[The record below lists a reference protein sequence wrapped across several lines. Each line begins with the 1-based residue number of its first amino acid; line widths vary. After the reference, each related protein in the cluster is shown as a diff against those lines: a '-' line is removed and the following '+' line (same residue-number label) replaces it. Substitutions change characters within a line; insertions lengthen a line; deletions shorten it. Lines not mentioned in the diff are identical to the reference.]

1 MPEPVMGSL
10 ALRLAAVLV
19 LVAANA
25 FFVAAEFALVAARRT
40 RIEELIRR
48 GDRKAKTVQQAL
60 QDLYR
65 QLSAA
70 QLGITVASIL
80 LGYVAEDTV
89 AHLFREWFAG
99 LPPALDFLTRG
110 GIASVVAVAI
120 ISFLHVV
127 CGDQA
132 PKAWAITSPERTSR
146 WIARPLILFS
156 WITRP
161 FTDTLNWSA
170 NRVVRLLGIRGTT
183 AELERIHSPEE
194 IRMLVAQSR
203 RRGGLD
209 AGDARMLEGVFEFS
223 EKTAREVMTPRTD
236 MVALPLD
243 LTLEEAADQVAVA
256 GRSRDP
262 VYRESLDDIVGLVHA
277 KDILAGVPSAK
288 GGRLQAVLRPARF
301 GPGTPERW
309 AASPRWATR
318 SRFRAPCS
326 RSWRWT
332 GAGWAPCGWPPRRR
346 REAPLHDRADPPR
359 RARPRGGSGAPAAD
373 AAACRAGATRRG
385 GLRGDH
391 PAHLRVRGGVR
402 PRGRRRRPRRPAD
415 PLLRPRRQA
424 ARAPLRL
431 HGERGPAGGDEA
443 RRPSHAPP
451 PLLQRRGVPPRP
463 RAGEQRRPAPRNFA
477 GRCRAVGRRHQR
489 RRRRGA
495 PPRARAGPAR
505 VPAGI
510 PGQPRARRRAGA
522 RARRL
527 AARAADPRATAH
539 RPQGR
544 RWPCHRGARV
554 AHGAAVHHRPTGGAR
569 PRAARR
575 ARRPR
580 GD

>member
-1 MPEPVMGSL
+1 MGSL

-40 RIEELIRR
+40 RIEEMIRR

-99 LPPALDFLTRG
+99 LPAALDFLTRG
-110 GIASVVAVAI
+110 GIASIVAVAI

-127 CGDQA
+127 FGEQA
-132 PKAWAITSPERTSR
+132 PKAWAITYPEKTSR

-161 FTDTLNWSA
+161 FTDALNWSA

-256 GRSRDP
+256 GRSRYP

-277 KDILAGVPSAK
+277 KDILAGVRSAK
-288 GGRLQAVLRPARF
+288 GGRLQAVLRPAVF
-301 GPGTPERW
+301 VPGTREVEDVLADMKRQKIHLAIVLDEFGGTAGLVTMEDLLEEIVGPIYDEYDRPAAAVKQSATPD
-309 AASPRWATR
+309 AASVLAGSTPLRDVNDAFGLELDVGDYTTIGGYLFGALGRLPRVGDQVAV
-318 SRFRAPCS
+318 P
-326 RSWRWT
+326 
-332 GAGWAPCGWPPRRR
+332 GAVF
-346 REAPLHDRADPPR
+346 EIVEMD
-359 RARPRGGSGAPAAD
+359 
-373 AAACRAGATRRG
+373 
-385 GLRGDH
+385 
-391 PAHLRVRGGVR
+391 
-402 PRGRRRRPRRPAD
+402 GRRVGAVRLVA
-415 PLLRPRRQA
+415 QA
-424 ARAPLRL
+424 A
-431 HGERGPAGGDEA
+431 
-443 RRPSHAPP
+443 
-451 PLLQRRGVPPRP
+451 
-463 RAGEQRRPAPRNFA
+463 
-477 GRCRAVGRRHQR
+477 
-489 RRRRGA
+489 
-495 PPRARAGPAR
+495 
-505 VPAGI
+505 
-510 PGQPRARRRAGA
+510 
-522 RARRL
+522 
-527 AARAADPRATAH
+527 T
-539 RPQGR
+539 
-544 RWPCHRGARV
+544 
-554 AHGAAVHHRPTGGAR
+554 
-569 PRAARR
+569 
-575 ARRPR
+575 
-580 GD
+580 

>member
-40 RIEELIRR
+40 RIEEMIRR

-99 LPPALDFLTRG
+99 LPAALDFLTRG
-110 GIASVVAVAI
+110 GIASIVAVAI

-127 CGDQA
+127 FGEQA
-132 PKAWAITSPERTSR
+132 PKAWAITYPEKTSR

-161 FTDTLNWSA
+161 FTDALNWSA

-256 GRSRDP
+256 GRSRYP

-277 KDILAGVPSAK
+277 KDILAGVRSAK
-288 GGRLQAVLRPARF
+288 GGRLQAVLRPAVF
-301 GPGTPERW
+301 VPGTREVEDVLTDMKRQKIHLAIVLDEFGGTAGLVTMEDLLEEIVGQIYDEYDRPSGEVRP
-309 AASPRWATR
+309 AA
-318 SRFRAPCS
+318 
-326 RSWRWT
+326 
-332 GAGWAPCGWPPRRR
+332 GGG
-346 REAPLHDRADPPR
+346 EAPVV
-359 RARPRGGSGAPAAD
+359 SGA
-373 AAACRAGATRRG
+373 T
-385 GLRGDH
+385 
-391 PAHLRVRGGVR
+391 
-402 PRGRRRRPRRPAD
+402 
-415 PLLRPRRQA
+415 
-424 ARAPLRL
+424 PLRDVNHAFGL
-431 HGERGPAGGDEA
+431 ALDEA
-443 RRPSHAPP
+443 DYTTIGGYLFGLLGRLPKVGDQVAVKGAVFEIVEMDSRRV
-451 PLLQRRGVPPRP
+451 G
-463 RAGEQRRPAPRNFA
+463 
-477 GRCRAVGRRHQR
+477 AV
-489 RRRRGA
+489 
-495 PPRARAGPAR
+495 R
-505 VPAGI
+505 VV
-510 PGQPRARRRAGA
+510 R
-522 RARRL
+522 
-527 AARAADPRATAH
+527 
-539 RPQGR
+539 
-544 RWPCHRGARV
+544 
-554 AHGAAVHHRPTGGAR
+554 
-569 PRAARR
+569 
-575 ARRPR
+575 
-580 GD
+580 

>member
-110 GIASVVAVAI
+110 GIASIVAVAI

-127 CGDQA
+127 FGEQA
-132 PKAWAITSPERTSR
+132 PKAWAITYPEKTSR
-146 WIARPLILFS
+146 WIARPLIVFS

-161 FTDTLNWSA
+161 FTDALNWSA

-203 RRGGLD
+203 GRGGLD

-236 MVALPLD
+236 VVALPLD

-256 GRSRDP
+256 GRSRYP
-262 VYRESLDDIVGLVHA
+262 VYRETLDDVVGLVHA
-277 KDILAGVPSAK
+277 KDILAGLRSAN
-288 GGRLQAVLRPARF
+288 GGSLRAVLRPAVF
-301 GPGTPERW
+301 VPGTREVEDVLADMKRQKIHLAIVLDEFGGTAGLVTMEDLLEEIVGQIYDEYDRPSGETYTV
-309 AASPRWATR
+309 P
-318 SRFRAPCS
+318 
-326 RSWRWT
+326 
-332 GAGWAPCGWPPRRR
+332 GAGAPV
-346 REAPLHDRADPPR
+346 L
-359 RARPRGGSGAPAAD
+359 SGAVPIREVNSAFGLELGEQD
-373 AAACRAGATRRG
+373 YTTIGGFLFGAIGRLPRV
-385 GLRGDH
+385 GD
-391 PAHLRVRGGVR
+391 RVTVRGAAFEIVEME
-402 PRGRRRRPRRPAD
+402 GRRVG
-415 PLLRPRRQA
+415 A
-424 ARAPLRL
+424 AR
-431 HGERGPAGGDEA
+431 
-443 RRPSHAPP
+443 
-451 PLLQRRGVPPRP
+451 LLQQI
-463 RAGEQRRPAPRNFA
+463 AGEGTTP
-477 GRCRAVGRRHQR
+477 
-489 RRRRGA
+489 
-495 PPRARAGPAR
+495 
-505 VPAGI
+505 
-510 PGQPRARRRAGA
+510 
-522 RARRL
+522 
-527 AARAADPRATAH
+527 
-539 RPQGR
+539 
-544 RWPCHRGARV
+544 
-554 AHGAAVHHRPTGGAR
+554 
-569 PRAARR
+569 
-575 ARRPR
+575 
-580 GD
+580 

>member
-10 ALRLAAVLV
+10 ALRLAAVFV

-40 RIEELIRR
+40 RIEEMIRR

-110 GIASVVAVAI
+110 GIASIVAVAI

-127 CGDQA
+127 FGEQA
-132 PKAWAITSPERTSR
+132 PKAWAITYPEKTSR

-161 FTDTLNWSA
+161 FTDALNWSA

-223 EKTAREVMTPRTD
+223 AKTAREVMTPRTD
-236 MVALPLD
+236 MVALPLE

-256 GRSRDP
+256 GRSRYP

-277 KDILAGVPSAK
+277 KDILAGARPAK
-288 GGRLQAVLRPARF
+288 GGGMPAVLLPPVFVPGTREVEDVLADMKRQKIHLAIVLDEFGGTAGLVTMEDLLEEIVGPIYDEYDRPAAAVKQSA
-301 GPGTPERW
+301 TPD
-309 AASPRWATR
+309 AASVLAGGR
-318 SRFRAPCS
+318 CS
-326 RSWRWT
+326 
-332 GAGWAPCGWPPRRR
+332 
-346 REAPLHDRADPPR
+346 E
-359 RARPRGGSGAPAAD
+359 PRGSDSA
-373 AAACRAGATRRG
+373 RRATRRSS
-385 GLRGDH
+385 
-391 PAHLRVRGGVR
+391 R
-402 PRGRRRRPRRPAD
+402 PPSSTPRCSCARPAL
-415 PLLRPRRQA
+415 PTSP
-424 ARAPLRL
+424 
-431 HGERGPAGGDEA
+431 
-443 RRPSHAPP
+443 
-451 PLLQRRGVPPRP
+451 
-463 RAGEQRRPAPRNFA
+463 
-477 GRCRAVGRRHQR
+477 
-489 RRRRGA
+489 
-495 PPRARAGPAR
+495 
-505 VPAGI
+505 
-510 PGQPRARRRAGA
+510 
-522 RARRL
+522 
-527 AARAADPRATAH
+527 TA
-539 RPQGR
+539 
-544 RWPCHRGARV
+544 
-554 AHGAAVHHRPTGGAR
+554 
-569 PRAARR
+569 
-575 ARRPR
+575 
-580 GD
+580 